1 MVQIVASIEYEAA
14 RPPDGLPDDMEPL
27 PGVSLGYLAIKAID
41 SFIVHAALWQ
51 PENKPPAETTIIV
64 QVHGS
69 GGNLASLPLRVIAR
83 ALSAQGYAA
92 LSISTRQHDEHVNT
106 DNFFE
111 VRRDI
116 EAAIVTAKALG
127 YRSIIL
133 QGHSLGTVQV
143 AFFAAIDWD
152 TAIKAVI
159 LTGAFGK
166 LPWKSRHI
174 LIQDEEKYRVLA
186 SASRGALKVGTSAE
200 ILPINM
206 RWIGG
211 IETPITAQHF
221 LTYRDEQASA
231 ADGTYWIPRIP
242 RPILI
247 VRDEA
252 DGVVLPFEPYM
263 LLSAAQAEGSLV
275 PSIKYVL
282 VPDRRHRAGKATPSP
297 TIQTRWPMP
306 LRLLFVFAPLKKSPR
321 RLAATAGDLFAH
333 RLGRELSHP
342 MPVDLAKD
350 QRDAIAGAGRQDH
363 RLAGSRRRR
372 ASASM
377 PTVGTLVHHR
387 PRFWPAIG
395 QV

>member
-1 MVQIVASIEYEAA
+1 MAQIAASIEYEAA
-14 RPPDGLPDDMEPL
+14 PPPDGLPDDMQAL
-27 PGVSLGYLAIKAID
+27 PGASLRFLSIKAID
-41 SFIVHAALWQ
+41 GFKIQAALWQ
-51 PENKPPAETTIIV
+51 PDNKPPAETTIIV

-83 ALSAQGYAA
+83 ALSARGYAA

-106 DNFFE
+106 DNFFD

-116 EAAIVTAKALG
+116 EAAVVTAKALG
-127 YRSIIL
+127 YQSIVL

-143 AFFAAIDWD
+143 AFYAATDWD
-152 TAIKAVI
+152 RTIKAVI

-174 LIQDEEKYRVLA
+174 LIQDEGKYKALA
-186 SASRGALKVGTSAE
+186 DASREALKAGTAAE
-200 ILPINM
+200 VLPIKM
-206 RWIGG
+206 RWLGG
-211 IETPITAQHF
+211 VETPVTPQHF

-282 VPDRRHRAGKATPSP
+282 LPNLRPPSREGHIF
-297 TIQTRWPMP
+297 TDNTEA
-306 LRLLFVFAPLKKSPR
+306 LTDAV
-321 RLAATAGDLFAH
+321 AAW
-333 RLGRELSHP
+333 
-342 MPVDLAKD
+342 
-350 QRDAIAGAGRQDH
+350 
-363 RLAGSRRRR
+363 
-372 ASASM
+372 
-377 PTVGTLVHHR
+377 LVE
-387 PRFWPAIG
+387 
-395 QV
+395 QQL